1 MRESIQ
7 IQETESTKRERLK
20 TYRDIEVARIKASKK
35 TLRDYFDWIF
45 EERREKHKRL
55 FESLDL
61 ALESGDVSA
70 IQTVVRGIV
79 EVARISPLVGIG
91 SIGELRCAMDD
102 PNAVFEL

>member
-1 MRESIQ
+1 
-7 IQETESTKRERLK
+7 
-20 TYRDIEVARIKASKK
+20 
-35 TLRDYFDWIF
+35 LRDYFDRIF

-70 IQTVVRGIV
+70 IQAVAGGIV
-79 EVARISPLVGIG
+79 EVARISPLVGSG